1 MPKENLSINI
11 FEEEEHQPAVAK
23 VEEILALVKE
33 MLALIGKIFPRLR
46 PLLIFIAGVI
56 TNAIQQIFNI
66 KFPTTAEGL
75 LDPEFEGLNALGNIY
90 GAAAFA
96 FMLYLIVFSLEKTA
110 EKRGLP
116 EENIKNFKFLSAGQA
131 ASAIPTQSFITFFV
145 FNIVL
150 TLMQI
155 FLANIKSNLSKIA
168 FEFVTLLGYGAV
180 ALFSISLFAGLG
192 KLMKLP
198 NFPSL
203 IIQLSL
209 AFLAIPYGI
218 ILAARLSENS
228 ASDLETKTIFTLVP
242 PAMGGLA
249 ATAYPVAGA
258 VTHGVKSMVGG
269 MHNFYRRH
277 RYVNEERRPINT
289 PQEEKE
295 KNTSCCI
302 L

>member
-1 MPKENLSINI
+1 MPKKNLSINT
-11 FEEEEHQPAVAK
+11 FEEEEHQPAAVKEK
-23 VEEILALVKE
+23 VEE
-33 MLALIGKIFPRLR
+33 MLALIGKTFPRLR
-46 PLLIFIAGVI
+46 PLLIFLAGAI
-56 TNAIQQIFNI
+56 TNGVQQGCGIE
-66 KFPTTAEGL
+66 FPTTLEGL
-75 LDPEFEGLNALGNIY
+75 GDPKFEGLNALGNIY

-110 EKRGLP
+110 ERKGVS
-116 EENIKNFKFLSAGQA
+116 EIDIKNFKLLSAGKA
-131 ASAIPTQSFITFFV
+131 ASGIPIQSFITFFV

-155 FLANIKSNLSKIA
+155 FLAHIKNNLSKIA
-168 FEFVTLLGYGAV
+168 FEFVTLMGYGAV

-192 KLMKLP
+192 KLMKLE

-228 ASDLETKTIFTLVP
+228 ASDLETKTIFTFVP
-242 PAMGGLA
+242 PIAGGLA
-249 ATAYPVAGA
+249 AAAYPVGGA
-258 VTHGVKSMVGG
+258 LIDTGKNLLSSFHGR
-269 MHNFYRRH
+269 FFA
-277 RYVNEERRPINT
+277 EPEREPLLPSSNNK
-289 PQEEKE
+289 KE